1 MMVQFLWTNSNK
13 VIPAP
18 KLSSQHQEE
27 VHMFFILSVLVAIGS
42 VIAWWSARKGAVSS
56 QLSRG
61 SSAIFGVAAV
71 IFALLAFG
79 QMITVVP
86 AGNVGVVDFF
96 GTVSQTTLKAGIN
109 LINPLARVVKFS
121 VKTEELKE
129 TMDVPSKEGLTV
141 QLEISALFHL
151 NPDKAAEIY
160 KSVGENYVEILLVP
174 QVRSVSRGVTA
185 GYDARALYTSER
197 EVLAQMIMAD
207 LEKLVE
213 PRGITIEATPLR
225 RVGLPAGL
233 TASIEEKLRAEQES
247 QRMQFV
253 LTKEKQEAERKR
265 IEAQGISDFQNIV
278 TRGISEPLLR
288 WKGIEATEKI
298 AASQNAKVII
308 IGAGKDGLPLILD
321 TK

>member
-1 MMVQFLWTNSNK
+1 
-13 VIPAP
+13 
-18 KLSSQHQEE
+18 
-27 VHMFFILSVLVAIGS
+27 MFFILSIIVAIGS
-42 VIAWWSARKGAVSS
+42 LFAWRTARKAAVSNP
-56 QLSRG
+56 LSRG
-61 SSAIFGVAAV
+61 SSAIFGAAAV
-71 IFALLAFG
+71 IFALLAVSQIF
-79 QMITVVP
+79 TVVP

-96 GTVSQTTLKAGIN
+96 GTVSQNTLKAGIN
-109 LINPLARVVKFS
+109 IINPLARVVKFS

-151 NPDKAAEIY
+151 NPEKAAEVY

-197 EVLAQMIMAD
+197 EALAQLIMTD
-207 LEKLVE
+207 LQKLVA

-225 RVGLPAGL
+225 RIGLPPGL